1 MLFETLLVEQRGP
14 VTLLTLNRPH
24 VLNALNDQV
33 LRDLSAAFAAY
44 SADDSQRCAVLTGS
58 ARAFAAGTDI
68 KEVATKAASEL
79 FLQDFFS
86 DWQAHI
92 AAVRTP
98 WIAAV
103 AGYALGGGCE
113 LAMMADFII
122 AADTARFGQ
131 PEIKLGVAP
140 SMGGRSE
147 EHTYELQSLM
157 RISYAVFCLKKKNKE
172 NTNKEKNQIKNE
184 KTV

>member
-1 MLFETLLVEQRGP
+1 MIRRQPISTRTDTLFPYTTLFRSG
-14 VTLLTLNRPH
+14 
-24 VLNALNDQV
+24 A
-33 LRDLSAAFAAY
+33 
-44 SADDSQRCAVLTGS
+44 
-58 ARAFAAGTDI
+58 DI

-79 FLQDFFS
+79 FLQAFFS

-92 AAVRTP
+92 AAVRKP

-131 PEIKLGVAP
+131 PELKNGVAR
-140 SMGGRSE
+140 SMGGSPRL
-147 EHTYELQSLM
+147 TRALCRAQAMELCPTG
-157 RISYAVFCLKKKNKE
+157 RIL
-172 NTNKEKNQIKNE
+172 
-184 KTV
+184 

>member
-58 ARAFAAGTDI
+58 ARAFAAGADI

-79 FLQDFFS
+79 FLQDF
-86 DWQAHI
+86 
-92 AAVRTP
+92 
-98 WIAAV
+98 
-103 AGYALGGGCE
+103 
-113 LAMMADFII
+113 
-122 AADTARFGQ
+122 
-131 PEIKLGVAP
+131 
-140 SMGGRSE
+140 RSE
-147 EHTYELQSLM
+147 EHTSELQSLM
-157 RISYAVFCLKKKNKE
+157 RISYAVFCMKNK
-172 NTNKEKNQIKNE
+172 NTKLLT
-184 KTV
+184 KTNA

>member
-58 ARAFAAGTDI
+58 ARAFAAGADI

-92 AAVRTP
+92 AAVRKP

-122 AADTARFGQ
+122 AA
-131 PEIKLGVAP
+131 
-140 SMGGRSE
+140 RSE
-147 EHTYELQSLM
+147 EHTSELQSLM
-157 RISYAVFCLKKKNKE
+157 RISYAV
-172 NTNKEKNQIKNE
+172 
-184 KTV
+184 

>member
-58 ARAFAAGTDI
+58 ARAFAAGADI

-86 DWQAHI
+86 DWQ
-92 AAVRTP
+92 
-98 WIAAV
+98 
-103 AGYALGGGCE
+103 
-113 LAMMADFII
+113 
-122 AADTARFGQ
+122 
-131 PEIKLGVAP
+131 
-140 SMGGRSE
+140 RSE
-147 EHTYELQSLM
+147 ERS
-157 RISYAVFCLKKKNKE
+157 VGKE
-172 NTNKEKNQIKNE
+172 CVSTFRSWWSQMN
-184 KTV
+184 